1 MVYSILDSIIQNPYH
16 ALVDLKCNIEAVRD
30 TKDYPR

>member
-1 MVYSILDSIIQNPYH
+1 MVYSILDSIIRNPYH
-16 ALVDLKCNIEAVRD
+16 AFVDLKCNIGAVRD